1 MGRAISEVLSPVKAM
16 LFLVAHYK
24 KDEDIYDGS
33 SCWSQLLELPIAGKT
48 VLICKEF
55 FKIFM

>member
-1 MGRAISEVLSPVKAM
+1 MGLRLGLLMYLNNDGENIRLGRAISEVLSPVKAM

-33 SCWSQLLELPIAGKT
+33 SCWSQL
-48 VLICKEF
+48 
-55 FKIFM
+55 

>member
-1 MGRAISEVLSPVKAM
+1 MGLRLGLLMYLNNDGENIRLGRAISEVLIPVKVM

-33 SCWSQLLELPIAGKT
+33 SCWSQL
-48 VLICKEF
+48 
-55 FKIFM
+55 